1 MEWLTSLG
9 YSLGT
14 FFLVIGVVILVM
26 GKFSSNAV
34 TTTSAIVTNETPA
47 YSNSTGYTLLKA
59 TDYGFTNPTIT
70 AGFNATNGSAV
81 SYATIIPLGNFSVS
95 STGVLKNAT
104 ALSFGNISISYTYTY
119 TTEDNASQALNYG
132 MQQLGEGGLLGWAP
146 AIIAIVIG
154 VFFLSYFIGGSGK
167 RYR

>member
-1 MEWLTSLG
+1 MEWLTGLG

-26 GKFSSNAV
+26 GKFSSNAI
-34 TTTSAIVTNETPA
+34 TTTNVAVVNETPA
-47 YSNSTGYTLLKA
+47 YSNSTGYTLA
-59 TDYGFTNPTIT
+59 QSTAHGFTSPTIT
-70 AGFNATNGSAV
+70 AGYNATAGSGYLSV
-81 SYATIIPLGNFSVS
+81 IPLTNFSVS
-95 STGVLKNAT
+95 SAGVLKNAT
-104 ALSFGNISISYTYTY
+104 ALSYGNISISYGYTY
-119 TTEDNASQALNYG
+119 TLEDNASLALNYG